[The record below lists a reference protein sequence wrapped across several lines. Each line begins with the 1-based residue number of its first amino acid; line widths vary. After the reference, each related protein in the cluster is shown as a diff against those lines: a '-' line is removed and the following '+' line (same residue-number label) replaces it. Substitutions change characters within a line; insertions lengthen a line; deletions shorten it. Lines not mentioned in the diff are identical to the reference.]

1 MSPAFGKE
9 LKPSRLAES
18 AFHRYIVR
26 MSWLTQQ
33 EKLIICL
40 VIGLLVTGLAVKYY
54 RTAHPAPT
62 SSQPGKP

>member
-1 MSPAFGKE
+1 MSSAFGKE
-9 LKPSRLAES
+9 LKPAPLAES
-18 AFHRYIVR
+18 PFYRYLVP

-62 SSQPGKP
+62 SSQSSKP